1 MTLLNKPIREKGQ
14 RVDWLKALPVPY
26 QYRQDYP
33 HIIIKCLL
41 VFKYK
46 KCFLRAWL
54 SVYFY
59 SSQSLNTF
67 VPSLSFPLYL
77 LSFSAFVCVC
87 VCVWVCLLLGRLISK
102 LKQLLLFPKILYHS
116 FHLLIFFFLP
126 RWVITLLP
134 RITTKSSTSPLTFLL
149 KTVPNASTTTAVSI
163 EQVPSFPCPVSS
175 ALLPL
180 FYFTLL
186 I

>member
-1 MTLLNKPIREKGQ
+1 M
-14 RVDWLKALPVPY
+14 
-26 QYRQDYP
+26 
-33 HIIIKCLL
+33 L

-54 SVYFY
+54 SVYLY

-67 VPSLSFPLYL
+67 VPSLSSPLYL

-87 VCVWVCLLLGRLISK
+87 VCVCLLLGGLISK

-134 RITTKSSTSPLTFLL
+134 RITTTKSSTSPLTFLL

-163 EQVPSFPCPVSS
+163 ELVPSFPCPVSS

>member
-1 MTLLNKPIREKGQ
+1 M
-14 RVDWLKALPVPY
+14 AL
-26 QYRQDYP
+26 
-33 HIIIKCLL
+33 HLFIIFTI
-41 VFKYK
+41 FKYI
-46 KCFLRAWL
+46 R
-54 SVYFY
+54 
-59 SSQSLNTF
+59 SLPLF
-67 VPSLSFPLYL
+67 PFISPLFLSFC
-77 LSFSAFVCVC
+77 VCVC
-87 VCVWVCLLLGRLISK
+87 VCVCLLLGRLISK

-134 RITTKSSTSPLTFLL
+134 RITTTTTTKSSTSPLTFLL

-163 EQVPSFPCPVSS
+163 EPVPSFLCPVSS
-175 ALLPL
+175 VLLPL